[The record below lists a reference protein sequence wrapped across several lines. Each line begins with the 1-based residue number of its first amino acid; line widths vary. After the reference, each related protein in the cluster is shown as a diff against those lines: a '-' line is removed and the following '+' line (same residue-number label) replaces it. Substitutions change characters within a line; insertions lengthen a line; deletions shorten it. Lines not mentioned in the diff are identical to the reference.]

1 MHPVYEH
8 VVFRRFPFV
17 VLLRSELPVIA
28 VHEGIDMKY
37 LFLLY
42 DNLAAGPAQDS
53 PEAQAA
59 FAAYGAFYEETNAA
73 GAFQAGDPINP
84 GAGSTVRVRGGNA
97 TTSSG
102 PFVTGAEQLVGFYVL
117 ECANDDAAAAYAAKI
132 PAASTGTVEV
142 RPILAM

>member
-17 VLLRSELPVIA
+17 VLLRSELPVIS

-73 GAFQAGDPINP
+73 GAFQSGDPVTP
-84 GAGSTVRVRGGNA
+84 GAGSTVRVRDGKSA
-97 TTSSG
+97 TSSG

-117 ECANDDAAAAYAAKI
+117 ECANDDAAASWAAKI

-142 RPILAM
+142 RPIMVM